1 MTNGASQTP
10 KETQAPVT
18 PNKPIMRARP
28 SRLAIGVHSMPKTSE
43 GNLKLWFILGGLIL
57 VLFAVIIF
65 LVLN

>member
-10 KETQAPVT
+10 NETKAPVI
-18 PNKPIMRARP
+18 PNKPITRTRP

-57 VLFAVIIF
+57 VLFSVIIF
-65 LVLN
+65 LALN